1 MGMQDFEFT
10 QEELNEQIQ
19 NRIKKLKELQKNKY
33 NPYEKVK
40 YDPTHYSTDIK
51 ENFEVFEGKFVCV
64 AGRMLSKRGH
74 GKASFV
80 DILDTKGK
88 IQIYIKIDEV
98 GEEKYEEFK
107 EYYDIGDI
115 IGVKGEV
122 FKTHKGEI
130 SVKAKEIE
138 MLTKCLRP
146 LPEKWHGL
154 KDVDTRY
161 RKRYLDLIVNPQ
173 VRDTFIKR
181 SLIIRSIRKFL
192 DDRGFLEV
200 ETPVLSPVAGGAA
213 ARPFITHHNALDI
226 DLYLRIATELH
237 LKRLIVGGFDKVYEL
252 GRVFRNEGI
261 SIKHNPEFTTIEIYQ
276 AYADYKD
283 MMDLTE
289 KLITTVAQEVLGT
302 LKITYQGQEIDL
314 TPPWQ
319 RLTMVEAIKKYVGV
333 DFENVTSL
341 DEARKIAKDLGIE
354 VEENW
359 QVGHIINEVFEKK
372 VEDFLVQP
380 TFIMDYP
387 VEVSPLAK
395 RKKDNPQFTERF
407 ELFITC
413 REIANAFSELNDP
426 FDQKERFLE
435 QLKERQRGNQEAHMM
450 DEDFI
455 EALEYGM
462 PPTGGLGI
470 GIDRLVMLLT
480 DSYSIRDVLLFPTMR
495 PKD

>member
-1 MGMQDFEFT
+1 MQEFEFT

-19 NRIKKLKELQKNKY
+19 NRIKKLRELQQNKY

-40 YDPTHYSTDIK
+40 YDPTHYSMEIK
-51 ENFEVFEGKFVCV
+51 ENFEQLEGQFVSV
-64 AGRMLSKRGH
+64 AGRILSKRGH

-80 DILDTKGK
+80 DILDSKGK

-98 GEEKYEEFK
+98 GEEKYQEFK

-122 FKTHKGEI
+122 FKTNKGEI
-130 SVKAKEIE
+130 SIKAKEIE

-154 KDVDTRY
+154 RDVDTRY
-161 RKRYLDLIVNPQ
+161 RKRYLDLIVNLQ

-181 SLIIRSIRKFL
+181 SLFIRSIRKYL

-200 ETPVLSPVAGGAA
+200 ETPVLSPIAGGAA

-226 DLYLRIATELH
+226 DLYLRIAPELH

-252 GRVFRNEGI
+252 GRVFRNEGV

-283 MMDLTE
+283 MMNLTE
-289 KLITTVAQEVLGT
+289 ELITTVAKEVLGT

-319 RLTMVEAIKKYVGV
+319 RLTMIEAIKKYVGV
-333 DFENVTSL
+333 DFTQVSSI

-354 VEENW
+354 IEENW
-359 QVGHIINEVFEKK
+359 QIGHIINEVFEQK

-426 FDQKERFLE
+426 FDQRERFLE

>member
-1 MGMQDFEFT
+1 MQDFEFT

-19 NRIKKLKELQKNKY
+19 NRIKKLKELQQNKY

-51 ENFEVFEGKFVCV
+51 ENFEEFEGKFVSV

-130 SVKAKEIE
+130 SIKAKEIE

-200 ETPVLSPVAGGAA
+200 ETPVLSPIAGGAA

-237 LKRLIVGGFDKVYEL
+237 
-252 GRVFRNEGI
+252 
-261 SIKHNPEFTTIEIYQ
+261 
-276 AYADYKD
+276 
-283 MMDLTE
+283 
-289 KLITTVAQEVLGT
+289 
-302 LKITYQGQEIDL
+302 
-314 TPPWQ
+314 
-319 RLTMVEAIKKYVGV
+319 
-333 DFENVTSL
+333 
-341 DEARKIAKDLGIE
+341 
-354 VEENW
+354 
-359 QVGHIINEVFEKK
+359 
-372 VEDFLVQP
+372 
-380 TFIMDYP
+380 
-387 VEVSPLAK
+387 
-395 RKKDNPQFTERF
+395 
-407 ELFITC
+407 
-413 REIANAFSELNDP
+413 
-426 FDQKERFLE
+426 
-435 QLKERQRGNQEAHMM
+435 
-450 DEDFI
+450 
-455 EALEYGM
+455 
-462 PPTGGLGI
+462 
-470 GIDRLVMLLT
+470 
-480 DSYSIRDVLLFPTMR
+480 
-495 PKD
+495 

>member
-1 MGMQDFEFT
+1 MQDFDMT

-19 NRIKKLKELQKNKY
+19 IRIEKLKKLQKDGL
-33 NPYEKVK
+33 NPYQIVK
-40 YDPTHYSTDIK
+40 FDFDSYAKTIK
-51 ENFEVFEGKFVCV
+51 DNFEAYEGKLVTV
-64 AGRMLSKRGH
+64 AGRIMSKRGH

-80 DILDTKGK
+80 DLRDASDR
-88 IQIYIKIDEV
+88 IQIYVKIDEV
-98 GEEKYEEFK
+98 GEEKYKEFSD
-107 EYYDIGDI
+107 YDIGDI
-115 IGVKGEV
+115 VGVKGEV

-130 SVKAKEIE
+130 TIKVKDIIL
-138 MLTKCLRP
+138 LTKCLKP

-173 VRDTFIKR
+173 VKDTFVKR
-181 SLIIRSIRKFL
+181 SLIIRAIRKYL
-192 DDRGFLEV
+192 DEKGFLEV
-200 ETPVLSPVAGGAA
+200 ETPVLNVIAGGAA
-213 ARPFITHHNALDI
+213 ARPFITYHNTLDI
-226 DLYLRIATELH
+226 NLYLRIATELH

-261 SIKHNPEFTTIEIYQ
+261 SIKHNPEFTTIELYQ

-283 MMDLTE
+283 MMNLTE
-289 KLITTVAQEVLGT
+289 DLIVTTAKEILGT
-302 LKITYQGQEIDL
+302 FKIEYQGQEIDL

-333 DFENVTSL
+333 DFDEITSL
-341 DEARKIAKDLGIE
+341 EEAKKVAKDLNIE
-354 VEENW
+354 VKDEHNL
-359 QVGHIINEVFEKK
+359 GHIINEIFEQK
-372 VEDFLVQP
+372 VEEHLVQP

-395 RKKDNPQFTERF
+395 KKKDNPLFTERF
-407 ELFITC
+407 ELFITS
-413 REIANAFSELNDP
+413 REMANAFSELNDP

-435 QLKERQRGNQEAHMM
+435 QLKERQQGNIEAHMM

-480 DSYSIRDVLLFPTMR
+480 NSYSIRDVLLFPTMK
-495 PKD
+495 PKE

>member
-1 MGMQDFEFT
+1 MQDFEFT
-10 QEELNEQIQ
+10 QDELNEQIQ
-19 NRIKKLKELQKNKY
+19 NRIKKLRELQQNKY

-51 ENFEVFEGKFVCV
+51 ENFDQFEGKFVCV

-98 GEEKYEEFK
+98 GEEKYQEFK

-130 SVKAKEIE
+130 SIKAKELE

-154 KDVDTRY
+154 RDVDTRY

-200 ETPVLSPVAGGAA
+200 ETPVLSPIAGGAA

-289 KLITTVAQEVLGT
+289 ELITTVAQEVLGT

-333 DFENVTSL
+333 DFENVSSL

>member
-1 MGMQDFEFT
+1 
-10 QEELNEQIQ
+10 
-19 NRIKKLKELQKNKY
+19 
-33 NPYEKVK
+33 
-40 YDPTHYSTDIK
+40 
-51 ENFEVFEGKFVCV
+51 
-64 AGRMLSKRGH
+64 MLSKRGH

-98 GEEKYEEFK
+98 GEEKYQEFK

-130 SVKAKEIE
+130 SIKAKEIE

-200 ETPVLSPVAGGAA
+200 ETPVLSPIAGGAA

-289 KLITTVAQEVLGT
+289 ELITTVAKEVLGT

-333 DFENVTSL
+333 DFKNVTSL

-407 ELFITC
+407 ELVITC
-413 REIANAFSELNDP
+413 RESANAFSELNDP

-495 PKD
+495 PKDQ

>member
-1 MGMQDFEFT
+1 MQEFEFT

-19 NRIKKLKELQKNKY
+19 NRIKKLRELQQNKY

-40 YDPTHYSTDIK
+40 YDSTHYSTEIK
-51 ENFEVFEGKFVCV
+51 ENFEKFEGQFVSV

-80 DILDTKGK
+80 DILDPKGK

-98 GEEKYEEFK
+98 GEEKYQEFK

-130 SVKAKEIE
+130 SIKAKEIE

-154 KDVDTRY
+154 RDVDTRY
-161 RKRYLDLIVNPQ
+161 RKRYLDLIVNHQ

-181 SLIIRSIRKFL
+181 SLMIRSIRKYL

-200 ETPVLSPVAGGAA
+200 ETPVLSPIAGGAA

-283 MMDLTE
+283 MMNLTE
-289 KLITTVAQEVLGT
+289 ELITTVAKEVLGT

-319 RLTMVEAIKKYVGV
+319 RLTMIDAIKK
-333 DFENVTSL
+333 
-341 DEARKIAKDLGIE
+341 I
-354 VEENW
+354 
-359 QVGHIINEVFEKK
+359 
-372 VEDFLVQP
+372 
-380 TFIMDYP
+380 
-387 VEVSPLAK
+387 
-395 RKKDNPQFTERF
+395 
-407 ELFITC
+407 C
-413 REIANAFSELNDP
+413 RS
-426 FDQKERFLE
+426 
-435 QLKERQRGNQEAHMM
+435 
-450 DEDFI
+450 
-455 EALEYGM
+455 
-462 PPTGGLGI
+462 
-470 GIDRLVMLLT
+470 
-480 DSYSIRDVLLFPTMR
+480 
-495 PKD
+495 

>member
-1 MGMQDFEFT
+1 MQDFEFT

-19 NRIKKLKELQKNKY
+19 NRIKKLKELQQNKY

-40 YDPTHYSTDIK
+40 YDPTHYSIDIK
-51 ENFEVFEGKFVCV
+51 ENFELFEGKFVCV

-154 KDVDTRY
+154 KDIDTRY

-276 AYADYKD
+276 AYADYRD

-333 DFENVTSL
+333 DFKNVTSL

-395 RKKDNPQFTERF
+395 RKKDNPQLTERF

-413 REIANAFSELNDP
+413 RELANAFSELNDP